1 MDNKKIYCPECGQL
15 IELKPMDGDPKKVIA
30 FHNCGSGAK
39 VRAVYVADA
48 LPEPAPTLKSK
59 TKES

>member
-1 MDNKKIYCPECGQL
+1 MVNKQIHCPECGQL
-15 IELKPMDGDPKKVIA
+15 IDLKPMDGDSKRVVA
-30 FHNCGSGAK
+30 FHNCGTGQ

-48 LPEPAPTLKSK
+48 PTEPAPAKSK